1 MPRRAV
7 GHSGRDALRPG
18 GQRRNRQLQRRRG
31 SSARHR
37 HHIGRR
43 GRRRPRRPPLRAALD
58 ARARDRASEADL
70 FAVNEERKIETE
82 EVDAV
87 TPPPRARVTDT
98 AAETFERKRDYLA
111 GFLSGEKPDEPTSG
125 PGGDLQASVVE
136 VLKSIYDPEIPV
148 DIYELGLIYDVDIS
162 EDGDATVTMTLTTP
176 HCPVAESMPQEVE
189 LRVLS
194 VPGIRDAV
202 VNLVWD
208 PPWDPSKMSD
218 EARLELGML

>member
-1 MPRRAV
+1 M
-7 GHSGRDALRPG
+7 
-18 GQRRNRQLQRRRG
+18 NR
-31 SSARHR
+31 
-37 HHIGRR
+37 
-43 GRRRPRRPPLRAALD
+43 
-58 ARARDRASEADL
+58 EK
-70 FAVNEERKIETE
+70 KIESE
-82 EVDAV
+82 EVAAV
-87 TPPPRARVTDT
+87 SQPPRARVTP
-98 AAETFERKRDYLA
+98 EFERKKDYLA
-111 GFLSGEKPDEPTSG
+111 GFLAGETQDVPAAG
-125 PGGDLQASVVE
+125 PGSDLQAMVVD

-176 HCPVAESMPQEVE
+176 HCPVAESLPNEVE

-194 VPGIRDAV
+194 VPGIRDAI